1 MISYRICQGNCYDTL
16 SKLANKPEERCKYRL
31 IVTSPPY
38 YNHRHYG
45 KDSREIGLE
54 KTDEVFVDKLTDIF
68 MRCKDLLTEDGS
80 IWIVL
85 GDTRR
90 RYGKLMIPHRLAL
103 KLVREAGY
111 ILREDII
118 WFKKNN
124 ISSSSKDSFAQ
135 AYEVILFLSKNEKC
149 YTNMDS
155 IRIMGNE
162 AREGRNK
169 TPPLSL
175 IQYEPM
181 KQDRK
186 KILKIKEIIHNAK
199 PDTLFEELP
208 TTSEIA
214 QAYGYDPEKFCP
226 TCYRKFKRHAT
237 RKRIGDHSH
246 YPIFAVCNPRGKNPG
261 NVWKIPAGNVWEIST
276 KAHYGNEH
284 FAIFPEDLV
293 ERIIN
298 FGSGR
303 GDWVLDP
310 FVGSGTTGIACA
322 RLERNFTGID
332 LYSKNVATANKNIEF
347 ATKGKFRLNTQYQV
361 ERSRRESISN
371 TLENLIV
378 KHRDKLMV

>member
-1 MISYRICQGNCYDTL
+1 MISYDLFQGDSYDTL
-16 SKLANKPEERCKYRL
+16 KNLSSRIEERNKYRL
-31 IVTSPPY
+31 IITSPPY

-45 KDSREIGLE
+45 EDPREIGQEHTSGLFI
-54 KTDEVFVDKLTDIF
+54 DRLVDIF
-68 MRCKDLLTEDGS
+68 AVCRDLLTEDGS
-80 IWIVL
+80 LWIVI

-90 RYGKLMIPHRLAL
+90 KNGKLMVPHRIAL
-103 KLVREAGY
+103 KLVGKGY
-111 ILREDII
+111 RLREDII
-118 WFKKNN
+118 WYKKNS
-124 ISSSSKDSFAQ
+124 IAGSSKYNFSQ
-135 AYEVILFLSKNEKC
+135 VYELILFLSKNEKSF
-149 YTNMDS
+149 TNMRDL
-155 IRIMGNE
+155 RVRGNE

-169 TPPLSL
+169 VPPPHL
-175 IQYEPM
+175 IQYEPI
-181 KQDRK
+181 KQDRE
-186 KILKIKEIIHNAK
+186 KILEIKKIIHNAK
-199 PDTLFEELP
+199 PDTPFEELP
-208 TTSEIA
+208 TTSEISK
-214 QAYGYDPEKFCP
+214 AYGYDPEKFCP

-378 KHRDKLMV
+378 EHRDKLMV

>member
-1 MISYRICQGNCYDTL
+1 
-16 SKLANKPEERCKYRL
+16 
-31 IVTSPPY
+31 
-38 YNHRHYG
+38 
-45 KDSREIGLE
+45 
-54 KTDEVFVDKLTDIF
+54 

-90 RYGKLMIPHRLAL
+90 RYRKLIIPHRLAL
-103 KLVREAGY
+103 NLVKKAGY
-111 ILREDII
+111 TFREDII

-124 ISSSSKDSFAQ
+124 ISSSSKDNFAQ

-149 YTNMDS
+149 YTNMDG

-162 AREGRNK
+162 AEEGRNK
-169 TPPLSL
+169 VPSPRL
-175 IQYEPM
+175 IQYEPINP
-181 KQDRK
+181 DREKIQRIK
-186 KILKIKEIIHNAK
+186 KIIHNAK
-199 PDTLFEELP
+199 PETPFEELP
-208 TTSEIA
+208 TTTEIA

-246 YPIFAVCNPRGKNPG
+246 YPIFAVCNPNGKNP
-261 NVWKIPAGNVWEIST
+261 GNVWEIST

-298 FGSGR
+298 FGSEK

-310 FVGSGTTGIACA
+310 FVGSGTTGIACVQ
-322 RLERNFTGID
+322 LKRNFTGID
-332 LYSKNVATANKNIEF
+332 LYSENIATANKNIES
-347 ATKGKFRLNTQYQV
+347 AIKGKFRLKTQYQV
-361 ERSRRESISN
+361 EHSRRESISTA
-371 TLENLIV
+371 TLENFIV
-378 KHRDKLMV
+378 EHRDKLAV